1 MKTKI
6 SILSENTVEMPKN
19 AIGEHGLSLLI
30 EREDATLF
38 DTGQGFALM
47 HNMKSLFKDPSKIAR
62 VVLSHGHYDHTG
74 GLKPLLESQGREI
87 PVFAHPEVFTSR
99 VARYDGPQGPV
110 DVPIDMP
117 NKKEE
122 YEKLGARF
130 IPAGGRTDI
139 AEGIVAFSDIPR
151 AAGWKGFDA
160 RLKQKSGDTVMDDP
174 FNDDLSLLV
183 ETESGP
189 VVLLGCAHAGLVEI
203 LDHIAGE
210 TGHMTFH
217 AVIGGTHLGSAP
229 PEYLERAIGAL
240 EKYGVTI
247 IAASHCTG
255 FKAAATLAGTFSE
268 RYRTAS
274 VGSVFEF

>member
-6 SILSENTVEMPKN
+6 SVMAENTVEMPKN
-19 AIGEHGLSLLI
+19 AIGEHGLSMLI

-47 HNMKSLFKDPSKIAR
+47 HNMKALFKDPAAISRI
-62 VVLSHGHYDHTG
+62 VLSHGHYDHTG
-74 GLKPLLESQGREI
+74 GLKGLLESQKREI
-87 PVFAHPEVFTSR
+87 PVFAHPEVFTAR

-110 DVPIDMP
+110 DIAIDMP

-122 YEKLGARF
+122 YEALGARF
-130 IPAGGRTDI
+130 VPAGGRTDVT
-139 AEGIVAFSDIPR
+139 EGITAFADIPR
-151 AAGWKGFDA
+151 PAGWKGFDA
-160 RLKQKSGDTVMDDP
+160 RLKQKTGDAVIDDP
-174 FNDDLSLLV
+174 FNDDLSLLL

-210 TGHMTFH
+210 TGHRSFH

-240 EKYGVTI
+240 EKYGVKIVAT
-247 IAASHCTG
+247 SHCTG
-255 FKAAATLAGTFSE
+255 FRAAAILAGTFGE
-268 RYRTAS
+268 RFRTAS
-274 VGSVFEF
+274 VGSAFEF